1 MPQGGNSSKN
11 ESSMGIT
18 FEAGITGREAFEY
31 AATHDVVVVGGTDAT
46 VGLMVWAGAG
56 GHGYLTSAYGMG
68 ADSFLEA
75 TLVTPAGE
83 VMVANENQNSDLF
96 WAIRG
101 GGAGT
106 WGAVVS
112 VTVKAHAMPNTVM
125 WALDVS
131 ARNGTSASEW
141 YKVAAKIFSDL
152 PRQREAGLSGYQTLS
167 GAPLALTNA
176 VFAYDTSRDEVEE
189 SALSLVKWLEARN
202 SSIEVSSTFVTF
214 PKWINMYHA
223 FNLTQSVGGGSEG
236 VTASRLLPA
245 KTLTDVDSFAE
256 FLESNGPTLE
266 QSKVSITPARI
277 RTIPTQAQDGFRS
290 GRSISGSAT
299 ALSVMVDNALNPA
312 WRDTTVHFLVKE
324 SWPEYAPAN
333 IVKEGKD
340 AMEQSAYEL
349 RELAPDS
356 GAYINEVSFLATKGS
371 FNKES
376 NKVY

>member
-1 MPQGGNSSKN
+1 
-11 ESSMGIT
+11 MGIT
-18 FEAGITGREAFEY
+18 FGAGITDREAFEY

-46 VGLMVWAGAG
+46 VGLMGWAGAG
-56 GHGYLTSAYGMG
+56 GHGYLTGAYGMG

-83 VMVANENQNSDLF
+83 VMVANENRNSDLF

-106 WGAVVS
+106 WGVVVS

-131 ARNGTSASEW
+131 ARNGTSASDW

-152 PRQREAGLSGYQTLS
+152 PRQREVGLSGYQTLS

-176 VFAYDTSRDEVEE
+176 VFAYDTSRDQVEE
-189 SALSLVKWLEARN
+189 SVVSLVKWLEARN

-245 KTLTDVDSFAE
+245 KTLTDVDSFAQ
-256 FLESNGPTLE
+256 FLESNGPSLE
-266 QSKVSITPARI
+266 KPKVCITPSR
-277 RTIPTQAQDGFRS
+277 
-290 GRSISGSAT
+290 
-299 ALSVMVDNALNPA
+299 M
-312 WRDTTVHFLVKE
+312 
-324 SWPEYAPAN
+324 
-333 IVKEGKD
+333 
-340 AMEQSAYEL
+340 
-349 RELAPDS
+349 
-356 GAYINEVSFLATKGS
+356 
-371 FNKES
+371 
-376 NKVY
+376 